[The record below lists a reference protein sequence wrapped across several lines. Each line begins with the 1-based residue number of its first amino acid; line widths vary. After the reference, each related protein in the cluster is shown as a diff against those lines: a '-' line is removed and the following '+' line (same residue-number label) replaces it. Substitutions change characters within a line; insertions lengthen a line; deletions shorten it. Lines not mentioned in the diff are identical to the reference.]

1 MKYFAALAPMK
12 DAQKSKEYRQQH
24 LDFLKEQREAG
35 HVFMYGRFADGT
47 GGLVIYRG
55 ESFETVEEI
64 VRQDPYVTSGARHYE
79 VHEWDMQTDYTI
91 QS

>member
-35 HVFMYGRFADGT
+35 HVFMYGRFADGA
-47 GGLVIYRG
+47 GGLVIYQGNPLKRLKR
-55 ESFETVEEI
+55 SSDRT
-64 VRQDPYVTSGARHYE
+64 P
-79 VHEWDMQTDYTI
+79 M
-91 QS
+91 